1 MVTTNK
7 NIDIAG
13 IRKLL
18 GEVRDPEVPVLS
30 ILDLGIVRDIRV
42 VPPGDAGPLPLERSG
57 DDEAISHRTPERDPS
72 ALHVVSREIQTIPH
86 QTPEEDQPAALE
98 APGSGHDQLE
108 IVITPTY
115 SGCPAMDMIRKEI
128 MTTLNQHGYGHV
140 KVTTVLSPA
149 WTTEWMS
156 QEGKDK
162 LRAYGIAPPNPLQQ
176 VCQIR
181 PFHREEAVQ
190 CPHCGSYHTSLISE
204 FGSTACKA
212 LYKCGDCKEPFDY
225 FKCH

>member
-1 MVTTNK
+1 MVMTNK
-7 NIDIAG
+7 NIDIVE

-18 GEVRDPEVPVLS
+18 GEVHDPEVPVLS
-30 ILDLGIVRDIRV
+30 ILDLGIVRDVRV
-42 VPPGDAGPLPLERSG
+42 
-57 DDEAISHRTPERDPS
+57 
-72 ALHVVSREIQTIPH
+72 
-86 QTPEEDQPAALE
+86 DQPRDGQS
-98 APGSGHDQLE
+98 APGSGNGQLE

-128 MTTLNQHGYGHV
+128 VTTLNRHGYEDV

-181 PFHREEAVQ
+181 PFHRDEAVQ

-212 LYKCGDCKEPFDY
+212 LYKCEDCKEPFDY